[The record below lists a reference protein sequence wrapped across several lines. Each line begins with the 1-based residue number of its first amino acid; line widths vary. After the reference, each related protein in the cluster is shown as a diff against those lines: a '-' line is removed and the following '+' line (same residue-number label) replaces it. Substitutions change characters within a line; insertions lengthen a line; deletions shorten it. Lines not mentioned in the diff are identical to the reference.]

1 MQIVHDLVS
10 FLGVVCT
17 QGPGRPR
24 VSVDPGSRWAQG
36 LSVGP
41 GSRWAQGLSVGP
53 GSLGGPRPSRW
64 AQALSGPR
72 VSWWAQGLSVDP
84 GSWWAQGLGGPRVS
98 ETTVSLG
105 LSPSQTI
112 LPHIVWE

>member
-10 FLGVVCT
+10 FLGMVCT
-17 QGPGRPR
+17 Q
-24 VSVDPGSRWAQG
+24 A

-41 GSRWAQGLSVGP
+41 GSQWAQGL
-53 GSLGGPRPSRW
+53 GGPRVSRW
-64 AQALSGPR
+64 AQALSVG
-72 VSWWAQGLSVDP
+72 P
-84 GSWWAQGLGGPRVS
+84 GSQWAQGLGGPRVS

>member
-10 FLGVVCT
+10 FLGMVCT

-24 VSVDPGSRWAQG
+24 VSVDPGSR
-36 LSVGP
+36 
-41 GSRWAQGLSVGP
+41 
-53 GSLGGPRPSRW
+53 
-64 AQALSGPR
+64 
-72 VSWWAQGLSVDP
+72 WAQGLSVDP